1 MRGVAEVG
9 LTRTRDRLR
18 ERESREADDRIADVW
33 LSPVVAQARL
43 STRCFDC
50 AGSHLFLEPRAQA
63 EPFIWMF
70 LLSEPLQDRDYS
82 YEGRY

>member
-1 MRGVAEVG
+1 MIDGMVDISMRGVAEVG

-50 AGSHLFLEPRAQA
+50 AGSHLLVKKETRTK
-63 EPFIWMF
+63 
-70 LLSEPLQDRDYS
+70 
-82 YEGRY
+82 